1 MKKNLLQKLFS
12 CHLVKG
18 KCLKEEEIALR
29 VDQVLLNDST
39 SVMACLE
46 FETLKLPRI
55 KIKTAV
61 SYIDHNLLQ
70 IGYENA
76 NDHVFLQDFAKKHGL
91 YFSRAG
97 NGICHQIHL
106 QRFAIPGQLLIGADS
121 HTPTSGSL
129 GMLAIGTGGLDA
141 AMAMAGKAYYLKMP
155 EIINIILEGNLNL
168 GVYAKDVI
176 LEILRIIRI
185 NGGKGKAIEY
195 SGSGLNNL
203 SILERATIANM
214 GAELG
219 VTTSIFPSD
228 HTTYDFMKAQ
238 KREEHWKELKAD
250 EGAQY
255 DYQIKINLSSIEPL
269 VAIPH
274 SPDAVMRIKDLEKTR
289 IDQVFIGS
297 CTNSSY
303 SDLATAAWILKDK
316 TIHHN
321 VSLAVSVGS
330 RQILQLLI
338 KNRILEQFI
347 SAGARILECGCCG
360 PCVGIGQV
368 PGTNMISL
376 KTSNRNFKG
385 RSGNSNDR
393 VYLVSPA
400 TAAASALFG
409 KITDPRKITHL
420 KKIKEPFEYPVD
432 DSMIIRFEKSYK
444 SVKIR
449 KSPNIKPLPL
459 SKRLTNWKKS
469 KVVIKLSDN
478 ITTDDIIP
486 TDARLLSLRSNI
498 PELSQ
503 YVFKRVDSDFL
514 FRVKKFH
521 GGIIVAGENYGQGSS
536 REHAVVTLQYLGIKA
551 VIAKT
556 FSRIHQQNLVNF
568 GILPLRLKNID
579 DCNLI
584 SQGDELT
591 IENLLHQIKQKNIL
605 LYNNEKKYKI
615 NTFLDLSDRN
625 LEIIINGGLLN
636 NFKKNLKSNC

>member
-1 MKKNLLQKLFS
+1 
-12 CHLVKG
+12 
-18 KCLKEEEIALR
+18 
-29 VDQVLLNDST
+29 
-39 SVMACLE
+39 
-46 FETLKLPRI
+46 
-55 KIKTAV
+55 V

-330 RQILQLLI
+330 R
-338 KNRILEQFI
+338 
-347 SAGARILECGCCG
+347 
-360 PCVGIGQV
+360 
-368 PGTNMISL
+368 
-376 KTSNRNFKG
+376 
-385 RSGNSNDR
+385 
-393 VYLVSPA
+393 
-400 TAAASALFG
+400 
-409 KITDPRKITHL
+409 
-420 KKIKEPFEYPVD
+420 
-432 DSMIIRFEKSYK
+432 
-444 SVKIR
+444 
-449 KSPNIKPLPL
+449 
-459 SKRLTNWKKS
+459 
-469 KVVIKLSDN
+469 
-478 ITTDDIIP
+478 
-486 TDARLLSLRSNI
+486 
-498 PELSQ
+498 
-503 YVFKRVDSDFL
+503 
-514 FRVKKFH
+514 
-521 GGIIVAGENYGQGSS
+521 
-536 REHAVVTLQYLGIKA
+536 
-551 VIAKT
+551 
-556 FSRIHQQNLVNF
+556 
-568 GILPLRLKNID
+568 
-579 DCNLI
+579 
-584 SQGDELT
+584 
-591 IENLLHQIKQKNIL
+591 
-605 LYNNEKKYKI
+605 
-615 NTFLDLSDRN
+615 
-625 LEIIINGGLLN
+625 
-636 NFKKNLKSNC
+636 